1 MLTSLGRVGVGSCVP
16 SGDAGW
22 LKEMRTPPI
31 ERVGDAVP
39 TSPIKRVGDAP
50 PISPIERVGDA
61 APSDMDYGTVQL
73 YERATAFLLLE
84 AMTIDC
90 ELGLARVVQRNPK
103 IQLDRTSFKFQL
115 KETRFFLANGVT
127 VTLKVGGV

>member
-61 APSDMDYGTVQL
+61 APSDMSERQL
-73 YERATAFLLLE
+73 FSCLLGGD
-84 AMTIDC
+84 DC
-90 ELGLARVVQRNPK
+90 ELVSRELCNGIPK
-103 IQLDRTSFKFQL
+103 FNRDRTQVLSF
-115 KETRFFLANGVT
+115 N
-127 VTLKVGGV
+127 